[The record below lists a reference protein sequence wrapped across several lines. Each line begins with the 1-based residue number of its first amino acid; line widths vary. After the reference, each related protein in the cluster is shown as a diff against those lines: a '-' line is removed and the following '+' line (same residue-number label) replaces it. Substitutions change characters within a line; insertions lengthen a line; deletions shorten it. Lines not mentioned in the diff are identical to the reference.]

1 MNKNKVIIITGLSGA
16 GRSTALKIL
25 EDIGYEAIDNLPTS
39 LIVNILESNIKKK
52 LAVGIDIRSRG
63 FNAKKIAN
71 LIKQRKKKIDVSI
84 VFFDCD
90 NLNLINRFKENRR
103 SHPLKLDLPMDDII
117 DRERIWLEP
126 LKKANDMYIDTS
138 RFSVNLLKKQLEG
151 IFNAD
156 SKRKLSIRIISFGY
170 KYGLPREADIVFDMR
185 FIKNPFYIKQLSK
198 LNGTNK
204 KVIDFIKKQENFN
217 FFFETIEPFFDKIL
231 LEYKEEGKNYI
242 TIAFGCTGGVHRS
255 VFSAVHLYSILK
267 KNNKFEMSLDHRDI
281 KK

>member
-1 MNKNKVIIITGLSGA
+1 
-16 GRSTALKIL
+16 
-25 EDIGYEAIDNLPTS
+25 
-39 LIVNILESNIKKK
+39 
-52 LAVGIDIRSRG
+52 
-63 FNAKKIAN
+63 
-71 LIKQRKKKIDVSI
+71 
-84 VFFDCD
+84 
-90 NLNLINRFKENRR
+90 
-103 SHPLKLDLPMDDII
+103 MDDII

-204 KVIDFIKKQENFN
+204 KVIDFIKKQESFN
-217 FFFETIEPFFDKIL
+217 FFFLRPLNPFLI
-231 LEYKEEGKNYI
+231 
-242 TIAFGCTGGVHRS
+242 
-255 VFSAVHLYSILK
+255 
-267 KNNKFEMSLDHRDI
+267 KFY
-281 KK
+281 